1 VLVGMLLVSVAV
13 IMADAKLPEVGD
25 TVAIIT
31 RYTGLTFMWMIGNVT
46 DQDDSTICIDC
57 LSAEI
62 GDGNGG
68 TSGVVDSD
76 FLGYNC
82 LGKSSYLI
90 LKVIPDGQVGEIMAD
105 INEEHRKKGVM
116 RREAA

>member
-1 VLVGMLLVSVAV
+1 MKWRYVLVGMLLVSAA
-13 IMADAKLPEVGD
+13 IGIADAKLPEVGD
-25 TVAIIT
+25 TVAIVT

-62 GDGNGG
+62 GDNNGA
-68 TSGVVDSD
+68 SGRVDSD
-76 FLGYNC
+76 FLGKNC

-90 LKVIPDGQVGEIMAD
+90 LKVLPDELVGEIMAD
-105 INEEHRKKGVM
+105 INEERRK
-116 RREAA
+116 EES